1 MGWQG
6 DVMSDLGP
14 DVAPDFTIEQDW
26 QRYGEDEHAIW
37 RLLFERQQKLL
48 AGRACGEYL
57 DGLSALG
64 VAAAGIPDFRLL
76 SDVLERATG
85 WRIVAVPGLVPD
97 AVFFAHLARR
107 RFPSTCFI
115 RRRDQLDYLQEP
127 DVFHDIC
134 GHVPL
139 LMKPVFADYMQAYGQ
154 GGLKAQGLGHLQ
166 RLARLYWYTVEFGL
180 IASPKG
186 LRIYGSGILS
196 SAGESVYCL
205 DDPRPHRLGFDLR
218 RVMRTRYHI
227 DRFQESYFVINDFA
241 QLFEATLPDFTPIY
255 RDVATLPELDP
266 DAVLDQDRQFGPAL
280 AEIASWGK
288 KIGPQSDAAQV

>member
-1 MGWQG
+1 
-6 DVMSDLGP
+6 MSANG
-14 DVAPDFTIEQDW
+14 AGMAADFTIEQDW
-26 QRYGEDEHAIW
+26 QGYGEEDHAVW

-48 AGRACGEYL
+48 IGRACREYL
-57 DGLSALG
+57 DGLGALG
-64 VAAAGIPDFRLL
+64 VAAGGIPDFRQL

-97 AVFFAHLARR
+97 AVFFAHLSRR
-107 RFPSTCFI
+107 RFPSTCFV
-115 RRRDQLDYLQEP
+115 RGRDQLDYLEEP

-139 LMKPVFADYMQAYGQ
+139 LMNPVFADYMQAYGE

-180 IASPKG
+180 IATRAG

-205 DDPRPHRLGFDLR
+205 DDPRPHRFGFDLR
-218 RVMRTRYHI
+218 RVMRTRYRI
-227 DRFQESYFVINDFA
+227 DRFQGSYFVIDDFA
-241 QLFEATLPDFTPIY
+241 QLFAATRPDFTPIY
-255 RDVATLPELDP
+255 REIAELPDIEP
-266 DAVLDQDRQFGPAL
+266 DAVLGCDRQFAGAL
-280 AEIASWGK
+280 EDK
-288 KIGPQSDAAQV
+288 KMGRSKSAAQV